1 MSTLVF
7 LQTSSEPTLP
17 SVDGDTV
24 ASHAPEHTHAHTH
37 GHDHI
42 QPNSP
47 ASRPRDPSIP
57 ADYKLHRRFDRIG
70 RLIGDSA
77 MARLERSHVMVMGVG
92 GVGSFAAESLIRS
105 GVGTVTLVDFDLVCA
120 TNANRQLHTL
130 QGTFGEPKVEVMA
143 ERLRKI
149 NPKAKVLTRQVF
161 YNAQTSDALLF
172 GEGPK
177 VDLVIDAIDNMTA
190 KCHLIA
196 TCRDHQIPI
205 VVNMGAAGRLD
216 PTQVKVVDLNRTEND
231 PFARMVR
238 KVLRI
243 KHGFVGRAL
252 TGIPAVYSAE
262 PKIDPQELIYD
273 GGDGFRCVC
282 PQGQNDFH
290 SCEHRNQIEGSA
302 GFVTGAFG
310 LAAASAAVRMLMGQ
324 KVV

>member
-1 MSTLVF
+1 MSTLVT
-7 LQTSSEPTLP
+7 LQLSDSALSPA
-17 SVDGDTV
+17 GD
-24 ASHAPEHTHAHTH
+24 A
-37 GHDHI
+37 I

-47 ASRPRDPSIP
+47 AARPRDPELP

-70 RLIGDSA
+70 RLVGDRA
-77 MARLERSHVMVMGVG
+77 MAKLERSHVIVMGVG
-92 GVGSFAAESLIRS
+92 GVGSFAAEALVRT
-105 GVGTVTLVDFDLVCA
+105 GVGVVTLVDFDLVCA

-130 QGTFGEPKVEVMA
+130 QGTTGEPKVEVMA

-149 NPKAKVLTRQVF
+149 NPKVRVLTRQVF
-161 YNAQTSDALLF
+161 YNAHTSQELLF

-196 TCRDHQIPI
+196 TCREHQIPV

-216 PTQVKVVDLNRTEND
+216 PTQVRVVDLNRTEND

-238 KVLRI
+238 KVLRT
-243 KHGFVGRAL
+243 KHGFPGRAL

-262 PKIDPQELIYD
+262 PKIDPVELAYD
-273 GGDGFRCVC
+273 GGEGFRCVC

-310 LAAASAAVRMLMGQ
+310 LAAASAGVRMLLGQ
-324 KVV
+324 KVI

>member
-1 MSTLVF
+1 MSMLVF
-7 LQTSSEPTLP
+7 LQSSHTDSPLHVETDAPALP
-17 SVDGDTV
+17 V
-24 ASHAPEHTHAHTH
+24 
-37 GHDHI
+37 
-42 QPNSP
+42 QPGSP
-47 ASRPRDPSIP
+47 AARERHPDLPK
-57 ADYKLHRRFDRIG
+57 DYKLHRRFDRIG
-70 RLIGDSA
+70 RLVGDVA
-77 MARLERSHVMVMGVG
+77 MSTLERSHVMVMGVG
-92 GVGSFAAESLIRS
+92 GVGSFAAEALVRT

-130 QGTFGEPKVEVMA
+130 QQTLGEPKVEVMA
-143 ERLRKI
+143 ERLRRV

-161 YNAQTSDALLF
+161 YNADTSNDLLF
-172 GEGPK
+172 GGGPK

-205 VVNMGAAGRLD
+205 VVNMGAAGRMD
-216 PTQVKVVDLNRTEND
+216 PTQVRVVDLNRTEND

-252 TGIPAVYSAE
+252 TGIPAVFSAE
-262 PKIDPQELIYD
+262 PKIDPVELAYD
-273 GGDGFRCVC
+273 GGEGFRCVC

-310 LAAASAAVRMLMGQ
+310 LAAASAGVRMLLGQ

>member
-7 LQTSSEPTLP
+7 LQSTPTELPLTEALEPELP
-17 SVDGDTV
+17 V
-24 ASHAPEHTHAHTH
+24 
-37 GHDHI
+37 
-42 QPNSP
+42 QPGSP
-47 ASRPRDPSIP
+47 AARERHPDLP

-70 RLIGDSA
+70 RLIGDVA
-77 MARLERSHVMVMGVG
+77 MSKLERSHVIVMGVG
-92 GVGSFAAESLIRS
+92 GVGSFAAEALVRT

-130 QGTFGEPKVEVMA
+130 QHTFGEPKVEVMA

-161 YNAQTSDALLF
+161 YNAETSDALLF
-172 GEGPK
+172 GDGPK
-177 VDLVIDAIDNMTA
+177 IDLVIDAIDNMTA

-196 TCRDHQIPI
+196 TCRDHHIPI

-216 PTQVKVVDLNRTEND
+216 PTQVRVVDLNRTEND

-243 KHGFVGRAL
+243 KHGFQGRAL

-262 PKIDPQELIYD
+262 PKLDPVELAYD

-310 LAAASAAVRMLMGQ
+310 LAAASVGVRMLLGH

>member
-7 LQTSSEPTLP
+7 LQSSHTDSPLHVETDAPALP
-17 SVDGDTV
+17 V
-24 ASHAPEHTHAHTH
+24 
-37 GHDHI
+37 
-42 QPNSP
+42 QPGSP
-47 ASRPRDPSIP
+47 AARERHPDLPK
-57 ADYKLHRRFDRIG
+57 DYKLHRRFDRIG
-70 RLIGDSA
+70 RLVGDVA
-77 MARLERSHVMVMGVG
+77 MSTLERSHVMVMGVG
-92 GVGSFAAESLIRS
+92 GVGSFAAEALVRT

-130 QGTFGEPKVEVMA
+130 QQTLGEPKVEVMA
-143 ERLRKI
+143 ERLRRV

-161 YNAQTSDALLF
+161 YNADTSNDLLF
-172 GEGPK
+172 GGGPK

-205 VVNMGAAGRLD
+205 VVNMGAAGRMD
-216 PTQVKVVDLNRTEND
+216 PTQVRVVDLNRTEND

-252 TGIPAVYSAE
+252 TGIPAVFSAE
-262 PKIDPQELIYD
+262 PKIDPVELAYD
-273 GGDGFRCVC
+273 GGEGFRCVC

-310 LAAASAAVRMLMGQ
+310 LAAASAGVRMLLGQ

>member
-7 LQTSSEPTLP
+7 LQTTPTAP
-17 SVDGDTV
+17 TMDA
-24 ASHAPEHTHAHTH
+24 ASFDAHADHAAHA
-37 GHDHI
+37 I
-42 QPNSP
+42 QPGSP
-47 ASRPRDPSIP
+47 AARERDPALP

-70 RLIGDSA
+70 RLIGDVA
-77 MARLERSHVMVMGVG
+77 MSKLERSHVIVMGVG
-92 GVGSFAAESLIRS
+92 GVGSFAAEALVRS

-130 QGTFGEPKVEVMA
+130 QGTLGDPKVEVMA

-149 NPKAKVLTRQVF
+149 NPKVKVLTRQVF
-161 YNAQTSDALLF
+161 YNAATSDELLF
-172 GEGPK
+172 RTDAPK

-205 VVNMGAAGRLD
+205 VVNMGAAGRMD
-216 PTQVKVVDLNRTEND
+216 PTQVRVVDLNRTEMD

-238 KVLRI
+238 KVLRL
-243 KHGFVGRAL
+243 KHGFAGRAL
-252 TGIPAVYSAE
+252 TGIPAVFSAE
-262 PKIDPQELIYD
+262 PKIDPVELAYD
-273 GGDGFRCVC
+273 GGEGFRCVC

-302 GFVTGAFG
+302 GFVTGTFG
-310 LAAASAAVRMLMGQ
+310 LAAASAAVRMLLGE

>member
-7 LQTSSEPTLP
+7 LQSSHTDSPLHVEADAPALP
-17 SVDGDTV
+17 V
-24 ASHAPEHTHAHTH
+24 
-37 GHDHI
+37 
-42 QPNSP
+42 QPGSP
-47 ASRPRDPSIP
+47 AARERHPDLPK
-57 ADYKLHRRFDRIG
+57 DYKLHRRFDRIG
-70 RLIGDSA
+70 RLVGDVA
-77 MARLERSHVMVMGVG
+77 MSTLERSHVMVMGVG
-92 GVGSFAAESLIRS
+92 GVGSFAAEALVRT

-130 QGTFGEPKVEVMA
+130 QQTLGEPKVEVMA
-143 ERLRKI
+143 ERLRRV

-161 YNAQTSDALLF
+161 YNADTSNDLLF
-172 GEGPK
+172 GGGPK

-205 VVNMGAAGRLD
+205 VVNMGAAGRMD
-216 PTQVKVVDLNRTEND
+216 PTQVRVVDLNRTEND

-252 TGIPAVYSAE
+252 TGIPAVFSAE
-262 PKIDPQELIYD
+262 PKIDPVELAYD
-273 GGDGFRCVC
+273 GGEGFRCVC

-310 LAAASAAVRMLMGQ
+310 LAAASAGVRMLLGQ

>member
-7 LQTSSEPTLP
+7 LQTSSESPLADAEPFGAHDPLGLP
-17 SVDGDTV
+17 V
-24 ASHAPEHTHAHTH
+24 
-37 GHDHI
+37 
-42 QPNSP
+42 QPGSP
-47 ASRPRDPSIP
+47 AAQARDPRLP

-70 RLIGDSA
+70 RLIGDMA
-77 MARLERSHVMVMGVG
+77 MATLERSHVIVMGVG
-92 GVGSFAAESLIRS
+92 GVGSFAAEALVRS

-130 QGTFGEPKVEVMA
+130 QGTTGEPKVEVMA

-149 NPKAKVLTRQVF
+149 NPKARVLTRQAF
-161 YNAQTSDALLF
+161 YNAQTSDELLF
-172 GEGPK
+172 ADGVPK

-196 TCRDHQIPI
+196 TCRDHHIPI

-216 PTQVKVVDLNRTEND
+216 PTQVRVVDLNRTEND

-238 KVLRI
+238 KVLRL

-262 PKIDPQELIYD
+262 PKIDPQELAYD

-310 LAAASAAVRMLMGQ
+310 LAAASAGVRLLLGQ